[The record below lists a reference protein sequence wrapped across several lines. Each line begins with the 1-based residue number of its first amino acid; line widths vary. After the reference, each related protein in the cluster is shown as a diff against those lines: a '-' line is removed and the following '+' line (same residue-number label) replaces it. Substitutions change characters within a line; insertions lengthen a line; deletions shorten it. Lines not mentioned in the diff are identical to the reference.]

1 MNWEAVAAI
10 ADALGA
16 AGVIISLVYLA
27 TQIRAQNRESRI
39 AALHELSVGWRGSIS
54 NFTDGELAKIFVR
67 ANDDYDALEASE
79 QLQMIALVAEYLRV
93 FEEAYVQH
101 SEGRLDKR
109 TWDSMA
115 RYLAMFMDGNCPKK
129 IWELRGPYMD
139 PDYQTF
145 VNNLETS
152 EFIFPKSDA

>member
-1 MNWEAVAAI
+1 MNWDVIGAI
-10 ADALGA
+10 AEALGA
-16 AGVIISLVYLA
+16 LGVIISLIYLA

-39 AALHELSVGWRGSIS
+39 AALHELSVGVRGSIS
-54 NFTDGELAKIFVR
+54 NFTNGELARIFVR
-67 ANDDYDALEASE
+67 ANDDYDSLEPSE

-93 FEEAYVQH
+93 FEEAFIQH

-109 TWDSMA
+109 TWSSMA

-129 IWELRGPYMD
+129 IWELRGPYLD
-139 PDYQTF
+139 PDYQSF

-152 EFIFPKSDA
+152 EFMFPRTDS